1 MKGARV
7 SLTVGE
13 ALQWLRDRWWVL
25 ALSALAAALVAYAYT
40 KLPWV
45 EPRWRSTISV
55 QATGRFDY
63 GNSLALARELA
74 PLAEQVRQLKVM
86 REVNQNLHL
95 DLPPEQMLDLTK
107 AEPVQDT
114 NQIRIDYDDADPKRA
129 EQVALEIA
137 SVYTNQNNASQ
148 ASTLREERVIMSVLD
163 RPNTAVLVWPQTKV
177 IVPAAALLGL
187 FAAAGVILVLAY
199 LDDTLKTP
207 ADVERY
213 QGLPIVGRVPAY
225 RLPRAAGASGA
236 VPARGIATPA
246 SAGR

>member
-1 MKGARV
+1 M

-13 ALQWLRDRWWVL
+13 ALEWLRDRWWVL
-25 ALSALAAALVAYAYT
+25 VVSALAAALVAYAYT

-55 QATGRFDY
+55 QVTGRFDY

-86 REVNQNLHL
+86 REVNRNLHL
-95 DLPPEQMLDLTK
+95 DLPPEKMLDLTK

-114 NQIRIDYDDADPKRA
+114 NQIRIDYDDADPTRA

-137 SVYTNQNNASQ
+137 SVYTDQNNASQ
-148 ASTLREERVIMSVLD
+148 AAALREERVLMSVLD
-163 RPNTAVLVWPQTKV
+163 RPNTAVLIWPQTKV

-187 FAAAGVILVLAY
+187 FAAAGIVLLLAY

-213 QGLPIVGRVPAY
+213 LGLPLIGRVPAY
-225 RLPRAAGASGA
+225 RLARSGRAASA
-236 VPARGIATPA
+236 VPARGIPTPV